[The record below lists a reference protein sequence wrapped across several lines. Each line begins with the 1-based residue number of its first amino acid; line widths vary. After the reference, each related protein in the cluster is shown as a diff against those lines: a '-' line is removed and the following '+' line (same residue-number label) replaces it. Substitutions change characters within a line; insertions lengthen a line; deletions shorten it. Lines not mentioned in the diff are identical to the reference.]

1 MRKFSH
7 PNIISYYGCIK
18 DEEKKEASIFME
30 LMPHS
35 LLSAYK
41 NFGPMHEKVVRRHT
55 IQILNALNYLHN
67 HENRIIH
74 GDLKAANILY
84 DGSQIKLT
92 DFGES
97 RVLKGKN

>member
-1 MRKFSH
+1 
-7 PNIISYYGCIK
+7 
-18 DEEKKEASIFME
+18 ME

-35 LLSAYK
+35 LLTAYK
-41 NFGPMHEKVVRRHT
+41 EMGPMHEKVIRRYT
-55 IQILNALNYLHN
+55 IQILKALKYLHE

-84 DGSQIKLT
+84 DGSRVKLT

-97 RVLKGKN
+97 RVLRENQE